1 MENNDFVKVNK
12 DYLDLLQ
19 EEAEELNFY
28 EAQDS
33 DFKIIIV
40 SSLRLTE
47 TDVDIKILSKDN
59 YHIKID
65 GETYELNDNMLK
77 EIKEFVTKDLETLI
91 RYSLSQDK
99 EYLKNNYLLGGTA
112 STYIQIKYGN
122 LIIKLEG
129 QVVGEIKE
137 YCNNFKEKV
146 VDIIT
151 RKNPKI
157 TYEEYKKIF
166 EKNDDG
172 SFKNLIIPKDENFDE
187 LNLTGKLP
195 ESFTVDEVVRMKKY
209 VNKMFNMVD
218 KNTINEDIKN
228 V

>member
-59 YHIKID
+59 YHIKIY
-65 GETYELNDNMLK
+65 EKTYELSDNMLK
-77 EIKEFVTKDLETLI
+77 EIKDFVTKNLENLI

>member
-1 MENNDFVKVNK
+1 MENNDFVKISK
-12 DYLDLLQ
+12 DYLDLLK
-19 EEAEELNFY
+19 EEEEELNFY

-40 SSLRLTE
+40 SSLKLTE
-47 TDVDIKILSKDN
+47 TVVDIKILSKDN
-59 YHIKID
+59 YFIKID
-65 GETYELNDNMLK
+65 GETYKLNDNMLK
-77 EIKEFVTKDLETLI
+77 EIKNLVAKNLETLI
-91 RYSLSQDK
+91 RFSLSQDR
-99 EYLKNNYLLGGTA
+99 EYLANNYLLGSSV

-129 QVVGEIKE
+129 QVKGEIEE
-137 YCNNFKEKV
+137 YCNNFKDKV

-151 RKNPKI
+151 RKNSKI

-172 SFKNLIIPKDENFDE
+172 SFKNLIIPKEENFAE
-187 LNLTGKLP
+187 LNLMGKSP
-195 ESFTVDEVVRMKKY
+195 ENFTADEIIRIKKY
-209 VNKMFNMVD
+209 ANKMFNMVD
-218 KNTINEDIKN
+218 KNTIDEDIKN

>member
-1 MENNDFVKVNK
+1 MQNNEFVKVSK

-19 EEAEELNFY
+19 EEAEEHNFY

-59 YHIKID
+59 YHIKIY
-65 GETYELNDNMLK
+65 GKTYELSENMLK
-77 EIKEFVTKDLETLI
+77 EIKDFVTKNLENLI

-129 QVVGEIKE
+129 QVIGEIKE
-137 YCNNFKEKV
+137 YCNNFKDKV
-146 VDIIT
+146 VDIII
-151 RKNPKI
+151 R
-157 TYEEYKKIF
+157 KKIL
-166 EKNDDG
+166 K
-172 SFKNLIIPKDENFDE
+172 
-187 LNLTGKLP
+187 
-195 ESFTVDEVVRMKKY
+195 
-209 VNKMFNMVD
+209 
-218 KNTINEDIKN
+218 
-228 V
+228 